1 MLFYTPQ
8 ETEVMPTEFQTVSQ
22 FSSQVISTIANNPE
36 VQQLARATVDAVIRD
51 PLVVTNPFDFL
62 CALKAA
68 YDGNQQH
75 AAIMGSLQN
84 IQSSVGILQSTTA
97 FIGMG
102 TVIGVGLSAVNLR
115 QTLQLREDVKQM
127 RLEIKHGFIDMKQAL
142 QNQGDEIIG
151 RIDEVA
157 RDIKYYQHR
166 LILIKAYGQFQEAI
180 RLIQFA
186 LRSDDSGKKDNL
198 NIAQTMLAQ
207 ALGDYNNP
215 HLLEET
221 CAAGKLRRMECVWA
235 MEQTRALVF
244 QLQNQPDVV
253 KDCLSHLENKIR
265 QDILLVVKS
274 CSSEDELSF
283 LFPEVLRIQTQDIP
297 ALQMQML
304 PHEQLQEMLS
314 TAKPTPID
322 ANKQDNLSEPQE
334 QLIYN
339 IIQPKSHYEALR
351 DLLLFI
357 LKPDL
362 RRRYEAYI
370 SEKAFAAGYK
380 GLVPANWEEVP
391 HLTVANLFYYFQNT

>member
-1 MLFYTPQ
+1 
-8 ETEVMPTEFQTVSQ
+8 MPTEFIAGFQTGVQ

-36 VQQLARATVDAVIRD
+36 VQQLARATVDAVASD
-51 PLVVTNPFDFL
+51 PLVVTNPFHFL
-62 CALKAA
+62 YAVKAA

-127 RLEIKHGFIDMKQAL
+127 RLEIKHGFIDLKQAL
-142 QNQGDEIIG
+142 QNRGDEIIG

-157 RDIKYYQHR
+157 RDIKYDQHR

-180 RLIQFA
+180 RLIKFA
-186 LRSDDSGKKDNL
+186 LRSDESGKKDNL
-198 NIAQTMLAQ
+198 NIAQTMLAH

-235 MEQTRALVF
+235 MEQTRALLF

-265 QDILLVVKS
+265 QDILLVVKA

-297 ALQMQML
+297 AIQMQML
-304 PHEQLQEMLS
+304 PHEQLQEILS

-362 RRRYEAYI
+362 RPLYEAYI
-370 SEKAFAAGYK
+370 SEKASAAGYK

-391 HLTVANLFYYFQNT
+391 HLTVANLFYYFKNT

>member
-1 MLFYTPQ
+1 
-8 ETEVMPTEFQTVSQ
+8 MPTEFLQTGVQ

-36 VQQLARATVDAVIRD
+36 VQQLARATVDAVASD
-51 PLVVTNPFDFL
+51 PLVVTNPLHLL
-62 CALKAA
+62 CAVKGA
-68 YDGNQQH
+68 YDNNQQH

-127 RLEIKHGFIDMKQAL
+127 RLEIKHGFIDLKQAL

-157 RDIKYYQHR
+157 RDIKYDQHR
-166 LILIKAYGQFQEAI
+166 LILIKAYGQFQEAV
-180 RLIQFA
+180 RLIKFA
-186 LRSDDSGKKDNL
+186 LRSDESGKKDNL

-265 QDILLVVKS
+265 QDILLVVKA
-274 CSSEDELSF
+274 CSSEEELSF

-304 PHEQLQEMLS
+304 PPEQLQEMLS

-370 SEKAFAAGYK
+370 SEQASAAGYK